1 VTLPGDINGDKKVNI
16 LDAIQLANA
25 FGTKPGNPN
34 WNPNADINCDNKVN
48 ILDAIVLGNYF
59 NQKWT

>member
-1 VTLPGDINGDKKVNI
+1 MPGDFNGDKKVNI
-16 LDAIQLANA
+16 LDAITFSNSFNSKL
-25 FGTKPGNPN
+25 GDPN

-59 NQKWT
+59 NQKWI